1 MIFFASRVN
10 ETQFILFKTKTHSPI
25 IYKKLTNL
33 IKMTNINR
41 KDEKMQFS
49 IKHKNKFGHEVIL
62 KTFGAYDEVSLK
74 RAFLKDF
81 GKFLAKHF

>member
-1 MIFFASRVN
+1 MIFFASCVN
-10 ETQFILFKTKTHSPI
+10 ETQFTLFKTKTHSPM

-62 KTFGAYDEVSLK
+62 KTFGAYNEVSLK